1 MTTYIGIL
9 VVLATLFIIVVLRIM
24 RLKHELEAKLT
35 QLRSLIDVWQNKKI
49 LSYNEAAEHF
59 IEEIEAEEI
68 KKEAEEADEEKEEA
82 AEEAE
87 LTTEEA
93 ELPAEEAELPA
104 EEAEEATEE
113 AELPAE
119 EVETPSIEETEEEE
133 KKAEPSET
141 SRMLFARIVRLMEV
155 EHIYTDEDLTRD
167 MLAKRLGTNYK
178 YVVKAIKDC
187 DNGNSLINFVN
198 TYRLRHATR
207 LLTETSDPIVLV
219 AELSGFS
226 QRTLTRLFQTQYGMS
241 PAEYRRKKA

>member
-1 MTTYIGIL
+1 MELTTYIGIL

-87 LTTEEA
+87 LTTEET
-93 ELPAEEAELPA
+93 ELPAEEV
-104 EEAEEATEE
+104 EEAAEE

-187 DNGNSLINFVN
+187 DNGNSLVNFVN

>member
-1 MTTYIGIL
+1 MELTTYIGIL

-68 KKEAEEADEEKEEA
+68 KKEAEEADKEKEEA

-87 LTTEEA
+87 LTTEET
-93 ELPAEEAELPA
+93 ELPA

>member
-1 MTTYIGIL
+1 MELTTYIGIL

-68 KKEAEEADEEKEEA
+68 ETEAEEA
-82 AEEAE
+82 AEEVELPAE
-87 LTTEEA
+87 EV

-104 EEAEEATEE
+104 EEA
-113 AELPAE
+113 
-119 EVETPSIEETEEEE
+119 ETPSIEETEEEE

>member
-87 LTTEEA
+87 LTTEE
-93 ELPAEEAELPA
+93 
-104 EEAEEATEE
+104 T
-113 AELPAE
+113 ELPAE

>member
-1 MTTYIGIL
+1 MELTTYIGIL

-87 LTTEEA
+87 
-93 ELPAEEAELPA
+93 
-104 EEAEEATEE
+104 EATEE
-113 AELPAE
+113 TELPAE

-133 KKAEPSET
+133 KKSEPSET

>member
-1 MTTYIGIL
+1 MELTTYIGIL

-87 LTTEEA
+87 
-93 ELPAEEAELPA
+93 
-104 EEAEEATEE
+104 EATEE
-113 AELPAE
+113 TELPAE

-226 QRTLTRLFQTQYGMS
+226 QRTLTRLFQTQFGMS

>member
-1 MTTYIGIL
+1 MELTTYIGIL

-87 LTTEEA
+87 LT
-93 ELPAEEAELPA
+93 
-104 EEAEEATEE
+104 TEE

-207 LLTETSDPIVLV
+207 LLTETTDPIVLV
-219 AELSGFS
+219 AEMSGFS

>member
-1 MTTYIGIL
+1 MELTTYIGIL

-93 ELPAEEAELPA
+93 ELPAEEAE
-104 EEAEEATEE
+104 EATEE
-113 AELPAE
+113 TELPAE

-226 QRTLTRLFQTQYGMS
+226 QRTLTRLFQTQFGMS

>member
-1 MTTYIGIL
+1 MELTTYIGIL

-68 KKEAEEADEEKEEA
+68 ETEAEEA
-82 AEEAE
+82 AEEVE

-104 EEAEEATEE
+104 EEVEEAAEEA
-113 AELPAE
+113 
-119 EVETPSIEETEEEE
+119 ETPSIEETEKEE

-226 QRTLTRLFQTQYGMS
+226 QRTLTRLFQTQFGMS

>member
-1 MTTYIGIL
+1 MELTTYIGIL

-82 AEEAE
+82 
-87 LTTEEA
+87 
-93 ELPAEEAELPA
+93 A

-226 QRTLTRLFQTQYGMS
+226 QRTLTRLFQTQFGMS

>member
-1 MTTYIGIL
+1 MELTTYIGIL

-68 KKEAEEADEEKEEA
+68 KKEAEEADKEKEEA

-87 LTTEEA
+87 LT
-93 ELPAEEAELPA
+93 
-104 EEAEEATEE
+104 TEE

-187 DNGNSLINFVN
+187 DNGNSLVNFVN

>member
-1 MTTYIGIL
+1 MELTTYIGIL

-68 KKEAEEADEEKEEA
+68 KKEAEEADKEKEEA

-93 ELPAEEAELPA
+93 ELPAEEAE
-104 EEAEEATEE
+104 EATEE
-113 AELPAE
+113 TELPAE

>member
-68 KKEAEEADEEKEEA
+68 ETEAEEA
-82 AEEAE
+82 AEEVELPAE
-87 LTTEEA
+87 EV

-104 EEAEEATEE
+104 EEV
-113 AELPAE
+113 ELPAE
-119 EVETPSIEETEEEE
+119 EAETPSNEETEEEE

-141 SRMLFARIVRLMEV
+141 SRMLFAKIVRLMEE

-167 MLAKRLGTNYK
+167 MLAKRLCTNYK

-187 DNGNSLINFVN
+187 DNGNSLVNFVN

-207 LLTETSDPIVLV
+207 LLAETTDPIVLV
-219 AELSGFS
+219 AEMSGFS

>member
-1 MTTYIGIL
+1 MELTTYIGIL

-87 LTTEEA
+87 LTTEET
-93 ELPAEEAELPA
+93 ELPAEEV
-104 EEAEEATEE
+104 EEAAEE

>member
-1 MTTYIGIL
+1 MELTTYIGIL

-87 LTTEEA
+87 LTTEET
-93 ELPAEEAELPA
+93 ELPA

>member
-1 MTTYIGIL
+1 MELTTYIGIL
-9 VVLATLFIIVVLRIM
+9 VVLATLFIIVALRIL

-68 KKEAEEADEEKEEA
+68 ETEAEEA
-82 AEEAE
+82 AEEV
-87 LTTEEA
+87 
-93 ELPAEEAELPA
+93 ELPAEEVELPA
-104 EEAEEATEE
+104 EE

-119 EVETPSIEETEEEE
+119 EVETPSIEGTEEEE

-226 QRTLTRLFQTQYGMS
+226 QRTLTRLFQTQFGMS

>member
-1 MTTYIGIL
+1 MELTTYIGIL

-35 QLRSLIDVWQNKKI
+35 QLRSLIDVWQTKKI
-49 LSYNEAAEHF
+49 LTYNEAAEQF

-68 KKEAEEADEEKEEA
+68 KTEAEEAEEEKEEA

-87 LTTEEA
+87 LT
-93 ELPAEEAELPA
+93 AEEAELPT
-104 EEAEEATEE
+104 EEVELTTEE

-119 EVETPSIEETEEEE
+119 EVETPPIEETEEEE

-141 SRMLFARIVRLMEV
+141 SRMLFAKIVRLMEV

-226 QRTLTRLFQTQYGMS
+226 QRTLTRLFQTQFGMS

>member
-1 MTTYIGIL
+1 MELTTYIGIL

-93 ELPAEEAELPA
+93 ELPAEE
-104 EEAEEATEE
+104 
-113 AELPAE
+113 
-119 EVETPSIEETEEEE
+119 VETPSIEGTEEEE

-207 LLTETSDPIVLV
+207 LLAETTDPIVLV
-219 AELSGFS
+219 AEMSGFS
-226 QRTLTRLFQTQYGMS
+226 QRTLTRLFQTQFGMS

>member
-1 MTTYIGIL
+1 MELTTYIGIL

-82 AEEAE
+82 A
-87 LTTEEA
+87 
-93 ELPAEEAELPA
+93 
-104 EEAEEATEE
+104 EE

>member
-1 MTTYIGIL
+1 MELTTYIGIL

-87 LTTEEA
+87 LT
-93 ELPAEEAELPA
+93 
-104 EEAEEATEE
+104 TEE

-226 QRTLTRLFQTQYGMS
+226 QRTLTRLFQTQFGMS

>member
-1 MTTYIGIL
+1 MELTTYIGIL

-93 ELPAEEAELPA
+93 EEAA
-104 EEAEEATEE
+104 EE

>member
-1 MTTYIGIL
+1 MELTTYIGIL

-93 ELPAEEAELPA
+93 ELPAEEAE
-104 EEAEEATEE
+104 EATEE
-113 AELPAE
+113 AELTTE

-226 QRTLTRLFQTQYGMS
+226 QRTLTRLFQTQFGMS

>member
-1 MTTYIGIL
+1 MELTTYIGIL

-82 AEEAE
+82 
-87 LTTEEA
+87 
-93 ELPAEEAELPA
+93 A

>member
-1 MTTYIGIL
+1 MELTTYIGIL

-68 KKEAEEADEEKEEA
+68 KKEAEEAEEEKEEA

-87 LTTEEA
+87 LT
-93 ELPAEEAELPA
+93 
-104 EEAEEATEE
+104 TEE

>member
-1 MTTYIGIL
+1 MELTTYIGIL

-68 KKEAEEADEEKEEA
+68 KKEAEEADKEKEEA

-87 LTTEEA
+87 LT
-93 ELPAEEAELPA
+93 
-104 EEAEEATEE
+104 TEE

>member
-1 MTTYIGIL
+1 MELTTYIGIL

-49 LSYNEAAEHF
+49 LSYNEAAKHF

-87 LTTEEA
+87 LTT
-93 ELPAEEAELPA
+93 EEAELPA

-226 QRTLTRLFQTQYGMS
+226 QRTLTRLFQTQFGMS

>member
-1 MTTYIGIL
+1 MELTTYIGIL

-68 KKEAEEADEEKEEA
+68 KKEAEEEKEEA
-82 AEEAE
+82 
-87 LTTEEA
+87 
-93 ELPAEEAELPA
+93 AEEAELPA

>member
-1 MTTYIGIL
+1 MELTTYIGIL

-87 LTTEEA
+87 LTTEE
-93 ELPAEEAELPA
+93 
-104 EEAEEATEE
+104 T
-113 AELPAE
+113 ELPAE

>member
-1 MTTYIGIL
+1 MELTTYIGIL

-87 LTTEEA
+87 LTTEE
-93 ELPAEEAELPA
+93 
-104 EEAEEATEE
+104 T
-113 AELPAE
+113 ELPAE

-226 QRTLTRLFQTQYGMS
+226 QRTLTRLFQTQFGMS

>member
-1 MTTYIGIL
+1 MELTTYIGIL

-87 LTTEEA
+87 LT
-93 ELPAEEAELPA
+93 
-104 EEAEEATEE
+104 TEE

>member
-1 MTTYIGIL
+1 MELTTYIGIL

-68 KKEAEEADEEKEEA
+68 ETEAEEA
-82 AEEAE
+82 AEEV
-87 LTTEEA
+87 
-93 ELPAEEAELPA
+93 ELPAEEVELPA
-104 EEAEEATEE
+104 EE

-207 LLTETSDPIVLV
+207 LLAETTDPIVLV
-219 AELSGFS
+219 AEMSGFS

>member
-1 MTTYIGIL
+1 MELTTYIGIL

-68 KKEAEEADEEKEEA
+68 ETEAEEA
-82 AEEAE
+82 AEEVELPAE
-87 LTTEEA
+87 EV

-104 EEAEEATEE
+104 EEA
-113 AELPAE
+113 
-119 EVETPSIEETEEEE
+119 ETPSIEETEEEE

-226 QRTLTRLFQTQYGMS
+226 QRTLTRLFQTQFGMS

>member
-68 KKEAEEADEEKEEA
+68 KKEAEEEKEEA
-82 AEEAE
+82 
-87 LTTEEA
+87 
-93 ELPAEEAELPA
+93 AEEAELPA
-104 EEAEEATEE
+104 EEAEEATEEAELPAEE

>member
-1 MTTYIGIL
+1 MELTTYIGIL

-68 KKEAEEADEEKEEA
+68 KKEAEEADKEKEEA
-82 AEEAE
+82 TEEAE

-93 ELPAEEAELPA
+93 E
-104 EEAEEATEE
+104 EATEE
-113 AELPAE
+113 TELPAE

-226 QRTLTRLFQTQYGMS
+226 QRTLTRLFQTQFGMS

>member
-87 LTTEEA
+87 LTTEE
-93 ELPAEEAELPA
+93 
-104 EEAEEATEE
+104 T
-113 AELPAE
+113 ELPAE

-226 QRTLTRLFQTQYGMS
+226 QRTLTRLFQTQFGMS

>member
-49 LSYNEAAEHF
+49 LTYNEAAEHF

-68 KKEAEEADEEKEEA
+68 KTEAEEADEEKEEA

-87 LTTEEA
+87 L
-93 ELPAEEAELPA
+93 PAEEA
-104 EEAEEATEE
+104 
-113 AELPAE
+113 
-119 EVETPSIEETEEEE
+119 ETPSIEETEEEE